1 MILTSVFG
9 RMERVNIKAEVRS
22 FFDVVARVFHQVR
35 AVVEVTCVDVE
46 RDVILSAVAIRKVTV
61 ALHVNKHV
69 VAGVQSLDRS

>member
-1 MILTSVFG
+1 
-9 RMERVNIKAEVRS
+9 MERVNIKAEVRS

-46 RDVILSAVAIRKVTV
+46 RDVILSAVAICEVAV
-61 ALHVNKHV
+61 ALHVDKQV